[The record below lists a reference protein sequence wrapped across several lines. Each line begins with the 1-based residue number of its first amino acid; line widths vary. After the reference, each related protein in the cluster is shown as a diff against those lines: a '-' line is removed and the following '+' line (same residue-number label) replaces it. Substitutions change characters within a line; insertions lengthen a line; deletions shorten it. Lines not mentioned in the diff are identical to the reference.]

1 MTKTMSAVRRAAVVV
16 GTMAGAAALVLGS
29 SGAASAETARNAVW
43 SGNCHA
49 TMMTEYNSLVGWQ
62 VRNLVDNYGSVSCSG
77 WMDWA
82 PEGDTGHFYGL
93 QNRIW
98 LNAGQS
104 LESGYLPDNS
114 PALTR
119 VCVQAANDGTA
130 RCSSWW

>member
-1 MTKTMSAVRRAAVVV
+1 MTKKMSVVRRAAVVA
-16 GTMAGAAALVLGS
+16 GAMAGAGALVLGT
-29 SGAASAETARNAVW
+29 SGVASAETARYTVW

-49 TMMTEYNSLVGWQ
+49 TMMTENNSLTGWQ
-62 VRNLVDNYGSVSCSG
+62 VRNLVDNYGSVDCSG

-82 PEGDTGHFYGL
+82 PEGNTSHFYGL

-98 LNAGQS
+98 VGPGRS
-104 LESGYLPDNS
+104 LESGYVPDNS

-119 VCVQAANDGTA
+119 VCIQANNDGTA